1 MLNYIFK
8 LFDYLKLLND
18 NGIEN
23 VLDTF
28 SLFEPYGWSF
38 RIYKH

>member
-23 VLDTF
+23 VLDMF
-28 SLFEPYGWSF
+28 SLFDPN
-38 RIYKH
+38 R

>member
-1 MLNYIFK
+1 MLNYVFK

-23 VLDTF
+23 VLDMF
-28 SLFEPYGWSF
+28 SLFDPNRWSF
-38 RIYKH
+38 RIYKY